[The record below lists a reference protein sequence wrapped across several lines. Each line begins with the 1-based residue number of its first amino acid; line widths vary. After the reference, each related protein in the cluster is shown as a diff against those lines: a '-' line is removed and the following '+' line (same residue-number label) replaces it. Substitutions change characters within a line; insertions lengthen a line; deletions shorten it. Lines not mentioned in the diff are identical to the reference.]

1 MPLTANRVSARPAL
15 DASSGR
21 TIVALATLLAAG
33 ATAWPIAATAQAD
46 GAQDAV
52 PAVESNLP
60 SGEFV
65 ARGATIELRVSGV
78 LQLGERLAV
87 LLGSTDA
94 TSLFQPV
101 PGGLRYTPRV
111 VSLPAGE
118 QEMTVYL
125 VRASG
130 EWVELRR
137 FPLLVRSGL
146 GYDRGSVTPV
156 FDLGLEGQLAEGHDA
171 STPPPPRRTYQDFT
185 GQLAF
190 ESSVERGSAA
200 WSTQASLIG
209 VSHQESTLRYGELA
223 GRAPRVDLSNYAV
236 RFNRG
241 PQELSVG
248 HVSLG
253 DQRHLISGFAS
264 RGATI
269 ALRPASRMELR
280 GGLMNGTSVVGWYNP
295 FGLNDPGH
303 RIASGS
309 FAVEALPRAGGMRLE
324 FTGLTGSVRPFAGYN
339 QGVVNDAEESRG
351 LGLRL
356 IATDPSQR
364 LRLESGYA
372 RSRFDNPLDSTLAQG
387 GALVAVQPVTRNAHY
402 VDAALD
408 VVRDLQLGSRTAG
421 LALGYRRERV
431 DPLYRSLGAFAQP
444 DRESNHYEVRATVAG
459 VALLGSHAR
468 TGDNLGNLA
477 SVLTTQTKRTGIRAD
492 VPLAGLVGAT
502 AMWLPVLSYG
512 VDRTHQFG
520 EGIPDNGE
528 FAESH
533 IPDQISTNRT
543 LSAEWQLGRAALGY
557 RWNSSLQDNRQ
568 AGRDNADFD
577 ALANGVTLGV
587 TAASWLNLDL
597 SFDAERAASLESRE
611 VDRTRR
617 YSGRT
622 TLRPFGQSTLTLS
635 AAHTR
640 TADDVQTRRRRD
652 TVLDGHWSS
661 LVPGMARLGTR
672 YYLRFSRTSGRSL
685 DQQFDLDQSTS
696 RWSLSSG
703 LNMGINPFSR

>member
-1 MPLTANRVSARPAL
+1 MPSIADRLPARLAP

-21 TIVALATLLAAG
+21 AVLVLAALLAAG
-33 ATAWPIAATAQAD
+33 VNAWPISATAQDD
-46 GAQDAV
+46 GTSPAV
-52 PAVESNLP
+52 PVVESNLP

-65 ARGATIELRVSGV
+65 ARGTTIELRVSGV
-78 LQLGERLAV
+78 VQPGERLAV
-87 LLGSTDA
+87 FLGSTDA

-101 PGGLRYTPRV
+101 PGGLRYAPRV

-118 QEMTVYL
+118 HEMTVYL
-125 VRASG
+125 VRATG
-130 EWVELRR
+130 EWMELRR
-137 FPLLVRSGL
+137 FPLLVRSAL
-146 GYDRGSVTPV
+146 GYDRGTLTPGL
-156 FDLGLEGQLAEGHDA
+156 DLGLEGQLAEGHDA

-185 GQLAF
+185 GQLSL
-190 ESSVERGSAA
+190 ESNVERGSVV
-200 WSTQASLIG
+200 WTTQAALIG
-209 VSHQESTLRYGELA
+209 VSHQEATLRYGELA
-223 GRAPRVDLSNYAV
+223 GRAPRVDLSNYAI
-236 RFNRG
+236 RFHRG

-264 RGATI
+264 RGASI

-295 FGLNDPGH
+295 FGLNDPRH

-324 FTGLTGSVRPFAGYN
+324 LTGLSGSVRPFAGYN

-351 LGLRL
+351 LGFRL

-372 RSRFDNPLDSTLAQG
+372 RSRFDNPLDSALAQG
-387 GALVAVQPVTRNAHY
+387 GVLVAVRPVTRNAHY
-402 VDAALD
+402 VDATVD
-408 VVRDLQLGSRTAG
+408 VLRDVQLGSRTAG
-421 LALGYRRERV
+421 LALAYRRERV

-459 VALLGSHAR
+459 VALLASHAR
-468 TGDNLGNLA
+468 AGDNLDDLA
-477 SVLTTQTKRTGIRAD
+477 SVLTTQTRRSGAQAD
-492 VPLAGLVGAT
+492 VPLAALAGAT

-520 EGIPDNGE
+520 EDIPDNGE
-528 FAESH
+528 FAASH
-533 IPDQISTNRT
+533 IPDQISRNRT
-543 LSAEWQLGRAALGY
+543 LSAAWQLGRAALGY
-557 RWNSSLQDNRQ
+557 RWNSSSQDNRQ
-568 AGRDNADFD
+568 AGRNNADFD
-577 ALANGVTLGV
+577 ALSNGVTLGI

-597 SFDAERAASLESRE
+597 SFDAERAANLESRE
-611 VDRTRR
+611 TDRTRR

-640 TADDVQTRRRRD
+640 TADAAQTRRRRD

-672 YYLRFSRTSGRSL
+672 YYLRFSRTSGSSL
-685 DQQFDLDQSTS
+685 DQRFDLDESTA

-703 LNMGINPFSR
+703 LNMGINPFGR